1 MVDTTIT
8 QLPTATAAASADVF
22 PIVQGGVTK
31 QLTNALLFTSPTFT
45 GMATFASLN
54 TSAAA
59 IVGTNLTV
67 GGTTA
72 LASLSYTTT
81 LTGGTGIVNLGAGQ
95 FYKDVSGN
103 IGLGTTTPAS
113 KLDVAGTISVSGK
126 QAVNGP
132 LFVAHQS
139 AAQTLSSANTYTK
152 VNLQTKF
159 YDTNNN
165 FDNATNYRFTPTVA
179 GYYQINGAVGCTTS
193 TIYLVAA
200 IYRNGG
206 VFAIGSYGNV
216 TALNNGAAS
225 VVSAIIYMNGTTD
238 YVELWA
244 GSGTAN
250 VALTATTQTMFSGA
264 MIRGA

>member
-45 GMATFASLN
+45 GTAAFANIN

-67 GGTTA
+67 GGATA

-95 FYKDVSGN
+95 FYKDTAGN

-113 KLDVAGTISVSGK
+113 KLDVAGAISVSGK

-132 LFVAHQS
+132 AFGAYAAS
-139 AAQTLSSANTYTK
+139 AQTLSSANVYTK
-152 VNLQTKF
+152 ILLQTKEF
-159 YDTNNN
+159 DTNSN

-179 GYYQINGAVGCTTS
+179 GYYQINGGTQATS
-193 TIYLVAA
+193 NTLNLI
-200 IYRNGG
+200 
-206 VFAIGSYGNV
+206 
-216 TALNNGAAS
+216 TALYKNGVLYRLGSFVGLTSAAGACSNVSS
-225 VVSAIIYMNGTTD
+225 VVYLNGTTD
-238 YVELWA
+238 YVELWCATGTASTTLAA
-244 GSGTAN
+244 GS
-250 VALTATTQTMFSGA
+250 TTYLNGA

>member
-31 QLTNALLFTSPTFT
+31 QLTNSLLFTSPTFT
-45 GMATFASLN
+45 GTAAFANIN

-67 GGTTA
+67 GGATS

-103 IGLGTTTPAS
+103 VGLGTTTPAS

-132 LFVAHQS
+132 AFS
-139 AAQTLSSANTYTK
+139 AYLAANQNVTANTNVKIQINTK
-152 VNLQTKF
+152 TF
-159 YDTNNN
+159 DTNTN

-179 GYYQINGAVGCTTS
+179 GYYLITGVVQIGGATYVNSNAFIYKNGASYSSASS
-193 TIYLVAA
+193 TPTAA
-200 IYRNGG
+200 GASAA
-206 VFAIGSYGNV
+206 VLNV
-216 TALNNGAAS
+216 TTLMF
-225 VVSAIIYMNGTTD
+225 MNGTTD
-238 YVELWA
+238 YVEFWVNT
-244 GSGTAN
+244 GS
-250 VALTATTQTMFSGA
+250 TTISSGAQFSGA

>member
-8 QLPTATAAASADVF
+8 QLPTATAATSADVF

-45 GMATFASLN
+45 GTATFANIN
-54 TSAAA
+54 TSAAV

-67 GGTTA
+67 GGATA
-72 LASLSYTTT
+72 LASLSYSTT

-95 FYKDVSGN
+95 FYKDTAGN
-103 IGLGTTTPAS
+103 VGLGTTTPAS
-113 KLDVAGTISVSGK
+113 KLDVAGAISVSGK

-132 LFVAHQS
+132 LFAANQ
-139 AAQTLSSANTYTK
+139 ATAQTLSSAGVYAK
-152 VNLQTKF
+152 VNLQTKI

-179 GYYQINGAVGCTTS
+179 GYYQINGAVACTVNTNYLAAS
-193 TIYLVAA
+193 IYK
-200 IYRNGG
+200 
-206 VFAIGSYGNV
+206 
-216 TALNNGAAS
+216 NGAAFAVGSYIGVGTPAGAGSS
-225 VVSAIIYMNGTTD
+225 VSTIIYMNGTTD
-238 YVELWA
+238 YIELWA
-244 GSGTAN
+244 LSGTAN
-250 VALTATTQTMFSGA
+250 VALAANTTTMFSGA